1 MDSNSDSERAQ
12 RASHA
17 NGVGRR
23 SGERESVSGSSAS
36 AKAAA
41 DTAETSSVGVP
52 RGDAGNDSASE
63 RSERASRTE
72 RAPQRER
79 ERLLGSPRGEA
90 PRLKI
95 DINCDMG
102 ESFGPWTMGA
112 DVEVMPHITSANVA
126 CGAHAG
132 DPTVMRRTV
141 RLAAAAGVA
150 VGAHPGFADL
160 QGFGRRE
167 MTVDPAELE
176 DSLIAQ
182 IGALAAMAG
191 AEGAVLQHVKAHGA
205 LYNMAARQR
214 PLADAIARA
223 IAACGPSL
231 IMFAL
236 PGSQMIDAADAAG
249 LRVAAEGFADRSYE
263 DDGSLTPRRRAG
275 AVIHDPDAV
284 VTRAVRMVRDGVV
297 LTTAGREVPL
307 RIDTICVHG
316 DTPGAAG
323 LARRIREALADA
335 GASVQ
340 SLGAWL

>member
-1 MDSNSDSERAQ
+1 MDS
-12 RASHA
+12 
-17 NGVGRR
+17 
-23 SGERESVSGSSAS
+23 ERESV
-36 AKAAA
+36 
-41 DTAETSSVGVP
+41 P
-52 RGDAGNDSASE
+52 
-63 RSERASRTE
+63 
-72 RAPQRER
+72 
-79 ERLLGSPRGEA
+79 GSPRGEA
-90 PRLKI
+90 PRLRI

-112 DVEVMPHITSANVA
+112 DAEVMPHITSANVA

-141 RLAAAAGVA
+141 RTAVAAGVA

-167 MTVDPAELE
+167 MTVDPSELE

-182 IGALAAMAG
+182 IGALAAIAR
-191 AEGAVLQHVKAHGA
+191 AEGAALQHVKAHGA

-214 PLADAIARA
+214 PLADVIARA

-236 PGSQMIDAADAAG
+236 PGSSMADAAAAAG

-263 DDGSLTPRRRAG
+263 EDGSLTPRSRAG

-284 VTRAVRMVRDGVV
+284 VARAVRMVRDGVV
-297 LTTAGREVPL
+297 LTAAGREVPL

-323 LARRIREALADA
+323 LVRRIRDALA
-335 GASVQ
+335 G
-340 SLGAWL
+340 LGAAVQPLGSWL